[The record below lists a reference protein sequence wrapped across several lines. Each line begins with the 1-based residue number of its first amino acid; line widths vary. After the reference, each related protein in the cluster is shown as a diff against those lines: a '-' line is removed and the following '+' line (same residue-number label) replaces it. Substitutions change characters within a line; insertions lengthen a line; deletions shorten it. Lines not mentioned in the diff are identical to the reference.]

1 MCLYPTPYYSCA
13 LSKLSDAVS
22 NAHWLTFPN
31 LTMLQPSCM
40 PVLQLKISKLRY
52 IRIQRWK
59 AKRNNIYI
67 HNMFHLY
74 KIYLSIFPNNPKK
87 QSLHCLFSNIGQ
99 NFTGKVVFSASGKP
113 QGPENP
119 NRTPSSSHPITNA
132 AQAPVSHRGESLVAR
147 SIDPRRLQV
156 TFRTFHRDPLSIPRV
171 SLLEVFA
178 YVWFCTS
185 AVGNT
190 LWRMVA

>member
-67 HNMFHLY
+67 YIICFIYTKYTYQSSQIIQKKNLCIVCFQTLGKTSLEKSFFRHLE
-74 KIYLSIFPNNPKK
+74 
-87 QSLHCLFSNIGQ
+87 SL
-99 NFTGKVVFSASGKP
+99 KVLRIRT
-113 QGPENP
+113 ELRRR
-119 NRTPSSSHPITNA
+119 RTPLPT
-132 AQAPVSHRGESLVAR
+132 RL
-147 SIDPRRLQV
+147 RRLFPIEASHWWPDQ
-156 TFRTFHRDPLSIPRV
+156 LIPGGCR
-171 SLLEVFA
+171 SPFA
-178 YVWFCTS
+178 PFI
-185 AVGNT
+185 GIP
-190 LWRMVA
+190 